1 MLSLKEK
8 MAAIEVE
15 IEAYAKPGFNGW
27 GYMVKSADSQVYGVL
42 DISIQN
48 KQRHADASLIVR
60 FENDLIIIELD
71 MNSKPLV
78 DALVQ
83 AGIPREQI
91 ILAYAGEPIPEGVPD
106 AAQYIRH

>member
-1 MLSLKEK
+1 MVSLKEK
-8 MAAIEVE
+8 IPV
-15 IEAYAKPGFNGW
+15 IEAEIAAYTKPGFNDW
-27 GYMVKSADSQVYGVL
+27 GYLTRTDDGLLYAVVM
-42 DISIQN
+42 ISIQN
-48 KQRHADASLIVR
+48 GKRHTTMNLIVR
-60 FENDLIIIELD
+60 FENDLVIIELD

-83 AGIPREQI
+83 AGVPRDQI